1 MNNAD
6 QLAFPW
12 WAASQMGTRSRIA
25 VESFLQNWVWISL
38 RCYWLSYSDRTDN
51 VFWRENPSLQ
61 IITSSFVYIQVQIRI
76 FGALKQIKTMALH
89 YIASIYLS
97 IISILLRFAT
107 WRQTHRRARGTTNS
121 KWDKKKKT
129 YSIWPNIQR
138 LGLHCTTAT
147 AELLNVQ
154 SLKYR
159 NARTNRETQNKT
171 PHVKSLADY
180 HSEISS

>member
-25 VESFLQNWVWISL
+25 TESFLQNWVWISL

-121 KWDKKKKT
+121 KWDKEKKKKH
-129 YSIWPNIQR
+129 IAFDQIFRGWDCIVQPR
-138 LGLHCTTAT
+138 LPICWMFRVWNT
-147 AELLNVQ
+147 
-154 SLKYR
+154 
-159 NARTNRETQNKT
+159 ETHEQTVRHKT
-171 PHVKSLADY
+171 KHLMLSP
-180 HSEISS
+180 

>member
-25 VESFLQNWVWISL
+25 TESFLQNWVWISL

-107 WRQTHRRARGTTNS
+107 WRQTHRRACGTT
-121 KWDKKKKT
+121 KFEMRQKKT
-129 YSIWPNIQR
+129 NKHIAFDQIFRGWDCIVQLR
-138 LGLHCTTAT
+138 LPSCWMFRVWNT
-147 AELLNVQ
+147 
-154 SLKYR
+154 
-159 NARTNRETQNKT
+159 KT
-171 PHVKSLADY
+171 HKQTMRHKTKHLMLSP
-180 HSEISS
+180 